1 MKLQNITYAAG
12 IVACLTTSGLAQEAE
27 APPPILFTNANVF
40 DGFSP
45 DLIEGANV
53 LVEGNVITQVSTD
66 PIDAPDAFVVDV
78 EGKTMTIT
86 CELDG
91 KKAAQCIKLL
101 EFLEE
106 QDDAQ
111 NVWANLEVADDALES
126 SAG

>member
-1 MKLQNITYAAG
+1 MISIKKTATAVVAA
-12 IVACLTTSGLAQEAE
+12 LALASPAAAQDD

-78 EGKTMTIT
+78 EGKTMTPGLIDMHQHVMLNPPQGT
-86 CELDG
+86 
-91 KKAAQCIKLL
+91 AAYQTR
-101 EFLEE
+101 
-106 QDDAQ
+106 
-111 NVWANLEVADDALES
+111 
-126 SAG
+126 